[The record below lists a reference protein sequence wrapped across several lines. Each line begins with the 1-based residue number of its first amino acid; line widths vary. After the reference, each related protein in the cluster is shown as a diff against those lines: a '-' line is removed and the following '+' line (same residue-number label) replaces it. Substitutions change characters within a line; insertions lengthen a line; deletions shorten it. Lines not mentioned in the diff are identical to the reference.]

1 MRHQCPECGIFFAGP
16 PSQKYCRRCPP
27 ARSHLPKYKPEPLRQ
42 PEAPQVHC
50 VFDLTIVLQAMKQH
64 TTQRIS
70 AEAAEDL
77 RLWLLQDVT

>member
-16 PSQKYCRRCPP
+16 PHQKMCRTCNANPRY
-27 ARSHLPKYKPEPLRQ
+27 A
-42 PEAPQVHC
+42 VID
-50 VFDLTIVLQAMKQH
+50 FDPTIIIQAMEQYAA
-64 TTQRIS
+64 QRIS